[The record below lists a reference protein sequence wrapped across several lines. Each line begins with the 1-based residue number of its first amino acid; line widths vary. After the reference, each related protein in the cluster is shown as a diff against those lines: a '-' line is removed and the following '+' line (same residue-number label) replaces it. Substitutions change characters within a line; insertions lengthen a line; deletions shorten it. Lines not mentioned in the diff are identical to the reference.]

1 MIVTK
6 IDQNLS
12 IHALLHARPPGPS
25 CARYEMHSDG
35 SGRCNLNLA
44 YDGAEE
50 QLGEVRRSSGSS
62 KDSELEAMLF
72 GAKRIY

>member
-1 MIVTK
+1 
-6 IDQNLS
+6 
-12 IHALLHARPPGPS
+12 
-25 CARYEMHSDG
+25 MHSDG